1 MLIFTKTSLCLPL
14 RKMMVSLC
22 FWMFPEHVIPSLYAR
37 HVPKLAYLFG
47 EAQADAYLAQALVA
61 LSQAVD
67 DQAKIE
73 RIQMQ
78 KYLRSF
84 LQGGWTMYFENL
96 RTNVPGFATT
106 TGSKRPY
113 RWMYPTGEYQNNA
126 DNVAAALKAQFGS
139 DNDDTHQKTWWLN

>member
-1 MLIFTKTSLCLPL
+1 
-14 RKMMVSLC
+14 MMVSLC